1 MRISIVICLLFAM
14 NPVRAKQNWW
24 ESMMTNL
31 KKAVTP
37 SEFICDR
44 YERRPYEINVLK
56 PGIRL
61 PFTERALKK
70 RHCIKWEDA
79 PDSAI
84 GKTCVEYAYE
94 NSTEGQHHQSYEPV
108 TRYRT
113 VCVEGHH
120 SK

>member
-1 MRISIVICLLFAM
+1 MS
-14 NPVRAKQNWW
+14 
-24 ESMMTNL
+24 NL

-37 SEFICDR
+37 SKFICDR

-61 PFTERALKK
+61 PFTETKLKK
-70 RHCIKWEDA
+70 RRCVKWETA
-79 PDSAI
+79 PKSAI
-84 GKTCVEYAYE
+84 GKSCVEYVYD
-94 NSTEGQHHQSYEPV
+94 STSPGAHHQSYEPV